1 MKRTALL
8 AALLILPLTSA
19 KLFADGPPAT
29 PTLEQLWEI
38 IQSQQ
43 EEINMLRQQQATTEK
58 KATVADEKATVA
70 DEKAE
75 AAVVAVEESETRS
88 ASAGNWSDRTTI
100 GGYGEMHYNN
110 LDGSGG
116 ESDKKEIDLHRF
128 VLFFGHEFTDD
139 IRFFSE
145 VEYEH
150 NVTGDGQVGE
160 VEIEQAFVEF
170 DLNDQN
176 TARVGVALLPVGI
189 INETHE
195 PTTFYGVER
204 NPVEKN
210 IIPSTWWA
218 GGVGLFGEI
227 APGWGYDV
235 VLHEGLK
242 VSDALDIDPDRYEVR
257 GGRQKTGKAKAD
269 DLAGTA
275 RVKWT
280 GIPGTEIAGSVQYQS
295 DITQGKD
302 KTAGSAWLYEVH
314 ADIERGPFGLRAL
327 YAMWDL
333 DGPGPASIGADE
345 QEGFYIEPS
354 WQFNDKF
361 GVFTRF
367 NQWDN
372 RAGNSSKTEQQQVD
386 VGLNWWPIE
395 DVVLKADYQWQDND
409 DDKERD
415 GFNLGFGYVF

>member
-1 MKRTALL
+1 MKRTTLL
-8 AALLILPLTSA
+8 AALLILPLASA
-19 KLFADGPPAT
+19 KLSADGAPAT
-29 PTLEQLWEI
+29 PTIEQLWEI
-38 IQSQQ
+38 IQAQQ
-43 EEINMLRQQQATTEK
+43 EEINNLKQQQTATEN
-58 KATVADEKATVA
+58 KATAA

-75 AAVVAVEESETRS
+75 AAVVAVEESESRS
-88 ASAGNWSDRTTI
+88 TSAGNWADRTTI

-110 LDGSGG
+110 LEGSGG
-116 ESDKKEIDLHRF
+116 SKDKKEIDLHRF
-128 VLFFGHEFTDD
+128 VLFFGHEFNDD

-160 VEIEQAFVEF
+160 VEIEQAFVEI
-170 DLNDQN
+170 DLNDQH
-176 TARVGVALLPVGI
+176 TSRFGVALLPVGI

-195 PTTFYGVER
+195 PATFYGVER

-210 IIPSTWWA
+210 IIPATWWD
-218 GGVGLFGEI
+218 GGVGLSGEV

-235 VLHEGLK
+235 VLHEGLR
-242 VSDALDIDPDRYEVR
+242 VPDAMDADFDGYKVR

-295 DITQGKD
+295 DITQGED
-302 KTAGSAWLYEVH
+302 PTAGSAWLYEVH

-333 DGPGPASIGADE
+333 SGSGP
-345 QEGFYIEPS
+345 
-354 WQFNDKF
+354 
-361 GVFTRF
+361 
-367 NQWDN
+367 
-372 RAGNSSKTEQQQVD
+372 
-386 VGLNWWPIE
+386 
-395 DVVLKADYQWQDND
+395 
-409 DDKERD
+409 
-415 GFNLGFGYVF
+415 

>member
-8 AALLILPLTSA
+8 AALLLMQLTSA

-43 EEINMLRQQQATTEK
+43 EEINMLRQQQATTEE
-58 KATVADEKATVA
+58 KATVADKKATVA

-88 ASAGNWSDRTTI
+88 ASAGNWADRTTI
-100 GGYGEMHYNN
+100 GGYGELHYNN

-150 NVTGDGQVGE
+150 GVAGDGQVGE

-170 DLNDQN
+170 DLNNQN

-210 IIPSTWWA
+210 IIPATWWA
-218 GGVGLFGEI
+218 GGVGLFGEV

-242 VSDALDIDPDRYEVR
+242 VSDALDIDPDRYDVR
-257 GGRQKTGKAKAD
+257 SGRQKSGKAKAD

-275 RVKWT
+275 RLKWT
-280 GIPGTEIAGSVQYQS
+280 GIPGVEIAGTVQYQS

-333 DGPGPASIGADE
+333 NGKGPESTGGDE

-372 RAGNSSKTEQQQVD
+372 RAGNSSKTDQQQVD

>member
-19 KLFADGPPAT
+19 KLFADGPAAT

-88 ASAGNWSDRTTI
+88 ASSGNWADRTTI
-100 GGYGEMHYNN
+100 GGYGELHYNN
-110 LDGSGG
+110 LEGSGG
-116 ESDKKEIDLHRF
+116 ETDKKEIDLHRF
-128 VLFFGHEFTDD
+128 VLHFGHEFTDD

-145 VEYEH
+145 IEYEH
-150 NVTGDGQVGE
+150 GVAGDDQVGE

-176 TARVGVALLPVGI
+176 TARVGVALPPVGI

-210 IIPSTWWA
+210 IIPASWWA

-227 APGWGYDV
+227 TPGWSYDV

-242 VSDALDIDPDRYEVR
+242 VDAFNADDNKKYAVR
-257 GGRQKTGKAKAD
+257 GGRQKTGKADAE
-269 DLAGTA
+269 DLAATA

-280 GIPGTEIAGSVQYQS
+280 GIPGTEIGATVQYQE
-295 DITQGKD
+295 DVTQSKD

-333 DGPGPASIGADE
+333 SGSGPESIGADE

-354 WQFNDKF
+354 WKFNDRF

-409 DDKERD
+409 DDMERD

>member
-19 KLFADGPPAT
+19 KLFADGPAAT

-88 ASAGNWSDRTTI
+88 ASSGNWADRTTI
-100 GGYGEMHYNN
+100 GGYGELHYNN
-110 LDGSGG
+110 LEGSGG
-116 ESDKKEIDLHRF
+116 ETDKKEIDLHRF
-128 VLFFGHEFTDD
+128 VLHFGHEFTDD

-150 NVTGDGQVGE
+150 GVAGDGQVGE

-210 IIPSTWWA
+210 IIPASWWA
-218 GGVGLFGEI
+218 GGVGLSGEV

-257 GGRQKTGKAKAD
+257 GGRQKSGKAKAD

-295 DITQGKD
+295 DITQGED
-302 KTAGSAWLYEVH
+302 PRAGSAWLYEVH

-333 DGPGPASIGADE
+333 SGNGPESTGADE
-345 QEGFYIEPS
+345 QEGFYVEPS
-354 WQFNDKF
+354 WKFNDKF

>member
-19 KLFADGPPAT
+19 KLLADGPPAT

-43 EEINMLRQQQATTEK
+43 EEINMLRQQQATTEE

-75 AAVVAVEESETRS
+75 AAVVAVEESEIRS
-88 ASAGNWSDRTTI
+88 ASASSWADRTTI
-100 GGYGEMHYNN
+100 GGYGELHYNN

-116 ESDKKEIDLHRF
+116 KSDKKEIDLHRF
-128 VLFFGHEFTDD
+128 VLYFGHEFTDD

-150 NVTGDGQVGE
+150 GVAGDDQVGE

-210 IIPSTWWA
+210 IIPATWWA
-218 GGVGLFGEI
+218 GGIGLFGEV

-242 VSDALDIDPDRYEVR
+242 IPGPLDTDFDGYKVR
-257 GGRQKTGKAKAD
+257 GGRQKTGTPK
-269 DLAGTA
+269 LPQPCSTSLTSP
-275 RVKWT
+275 RVKT
-280 GIPGTEIAGSVQYQS
+280 RRPAAHGSMKYTRILNVARLACAPSMPCGTWMAQDRQV
-295 DITQGKD
+295 
-302 KTAGSAWLYEVH
+302 SAQ
-314 ADIERGPFGLRAL
+314 
-327 YAMWDL
+327 M
-333 DGPGPASIGADE
+333 
-345 QEGFYIEPS
+345 
-354 WQFNDKF
+354 
-361 GVFTRF
+361 
-367 NQWDN
+367 N
-372 RAGNSSKTEQQQVD
+372 R
-386 VGLNWWPIE
+386 
-395 DVVLKADYQWQDND
+395 KA
-409 DDKERD
+409 
-415 GFNLGFGYVF
+415 FI

>member
-1 MKRTALL
+1 MKRTTLL
-8 AALLILPLTSA
+8 AALLLLPLTSA
-19 KLFADGPPAT
+19 KLFADGAPAT

-38 IQSQQ
+38 IQAQQ
-43 EEINMLRQQQATTEK
+43 EEINRLRQQQNVTEK

-75 AAVVAVEESETRS
+75 AAVVAVEESETRTASS
-88 ASAGNWSDRTTI
+88 ASWADRTTI

-110 LDGSGG
+110 LEGSGG
-116 ESDKKEIDLHRF
+116 AKDKKEIDLHRF
-128 VLFFGHEFTDD
+128 VLYFGHEFTDD

-150 NVTGDGQVGE
+150 NVSGDGQVGE

-170 DLNDQN
+170 DLNDQH
-176 TARVGVALLPVGI
+176 TARAGVALLPVGI
-189 INETHE
+189 LNETHE

-210 IIPSTWWA
+210 IIPATWWA
-218 GGVGLFGEI
+218 GGVGLFGEV

-242 VSDALDIDPDRYEVR
+242 VPGPLDTDFDGYKVR

-275 RVKWT
+275 RIKWT

-295 DITQGKD
+295 GITQGED
-302 KTAGSAWLYEVH
+302 PTAGSAWLYEVH
-314 ADIERGPFGLRAL
+314 AGIKRGPFGLRAL

-333 DGPGPASIGADE
+333 SGSGPESIGADE

-354 WQFNDKF
+354 WRFNDRF

-372 RAGNSSKTEQQQVD
+372 AAGNSTKSEKQQID
-386 VGLNWWPIE
+386 VGLNWWPHE
-395 DVVLKADYQWQDND
+395 DVVLKADYQFQDND
-409 DDKERD
+409 NDKEQD
-415 GFNLGFGYVF
+415 GFNLGIGYQF

>member
-1 MKRTALL
+1 MNRTALL
-8 AALLILPLTSA
+8 AALLLLPLTSA
-19 KLFADGPPAT
+19 KLFADGAQAT

-38 IQSQQ
+38 IQAQQ
-43 EEINMLRQQQATTEK
+43 EEINNLKQQQADTEN
-58 KATVADEKATVA
+58 KATAA

-75 AAVVAVEESETRS
+75 AAVVAVEESELRG
-88 ASAGNWSDRTTI
+88 ASTGSWTDRTTI

-128 VLFFGHEFTDD
+128 VLYFGHEFTDD

-160 VEIEQAFVEF
+160 VEIEQAFVEI
-170 DLNDQN
+170 DLNDQH
-176 TARVGVALLPVGI
+176 TSRFGVALLPVGI

-195 PTTFYGVER
+195 PPTFYGVER

-210 IIPSTWWA
+210 IIPATWWA
-218 GGVGLFGEI
+218 GGVGLSGEV

-257 GGRQKTGKAKAD
+257 GGRQKTGEAKAD

-295 DITQGKD
+295 DITQGED
-302 KTAGSAWLYEVH
+302 PRAGSAWLYEVH
-314 ADIERGPFGLRAL
+314 AAIERGPFGLRAL

-333 DGPGPASIGADE
+333 SGSGPESTGADE

-354 WQFNDKF
+354 WRINDRF

-372 RAGNSSKTEQQQVD
+372 RAGNSSKTEKQQID
-386 VGLNWWPIE
+386 VGLNWWPHE
-395 DVVLKADYQWQDND
+395 DVVLKADYQFQDND
-409 DDKERD
+409 DDMERD
-415 GFNLGFGYVF
+415 GFNLGVGYQF